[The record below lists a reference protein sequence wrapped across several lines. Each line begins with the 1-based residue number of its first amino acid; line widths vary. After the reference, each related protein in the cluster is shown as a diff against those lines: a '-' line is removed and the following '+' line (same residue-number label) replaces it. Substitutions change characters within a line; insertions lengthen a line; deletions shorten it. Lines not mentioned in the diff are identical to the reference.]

1 MEAREYELMAR
12 AENDHWWYASTRAF
26 LRIWLLPFLPTQ
38 SAGFRPRILDVGC
51 GSGSA
56 GGWLNDSGDTVGLD
70 VSADALRLYRVSHHG
85 QPEIGSAI
93 NLPHPSNTF
102 DAVICV
108 TVLYHEWIQEP
119 AEAIA
124 EFVRVLKPGGV
135 MIVLEPGVTWLRR
148 AHDREVMTARR
159 FNRRTL
165 RSLFTGLSVDVRRVT
180 GLYTFLVPPAAI
192 LSVVQRRLSKSDLSH
207 HQSGGGGLAIRVAG
221 IERLLITRINLPTGL
236 SVAALAV
243 KR

>member
-26 LRIWLLPFLPTQ
+26 LRSWLTPFLPQ
-38 SAGFRPRILDVGC
+38 QPAGFRPRILDVGC
-51 GSGSA
+51 GTGSA
-56 GGWLNDSGDTVGLD
+56 GGWLSDIGDTVGLD
-70 VSADALRLYRVSHHG
+70 VSADALGLYRTSHHG
-85 QPEIGSAI
+85 HPEIGSAT

-108 TVLYHEWIQEP
+108 TVLYHQWIQEP

-135 MIVLEPGVTWLRR
+135 VIVLEPGVTWLRR

-165 RSLFTGLSVDVRRVT
+165 QSLFNGLSVDVRRVT

-192 LSVVQRRLSKSDLSH
+192 LSVVQRGSSKSDLSH
-207 HQSGGGGLAIRVAG
+207 HQSGGGGLALRVAG
-221 IERLLITRINLPTGL
+221 VERRLLKRFTLPTGL
-236 SVAALAV
+236 SVAAIAV